1 MATSPNFNWPEPD
14 NTDLVKNGALA
25 IRTAVNAID
34 SSLVDL
40 KGGTTGQVLAK
51 ASGTDMDFSW
61 VTDATG
67 IPATIF
73 DAKGDIIAATAADT
87 ASRLAVGTNGQV
99 LTADS
104 AEATGLKW
112 ATAGGGGF
120 PAWTSYTPTVTAA
133 GGTFTY
139 TSTGWY
145 SQSGTTV
152 AVIGNILIQ
161 TVGTAAGTMSV
172 TLPFTSKTRSDAVWL
187 GTAQEVDVTGK
198 NGTAGVQ
205 SNANFCRIRDYSF
218 ATFFV
223 ASYRVCFSLVY
234 EVA

>member
-1 MATSPNFNWPEPD
+1 MTVGRIPVIE
-14 NTDLVKNGALA
+14 
-25 IRTAVNAID
+25 
-34 SSLVDL
+34 
-40 KGGTTGQVLAK
+40 GGIQ
-51 ASGTDMDFSW
+51 
-61 VTDATG
+61 
-67 IPATIF
+67 PTIF
-73 DAKGDIIAATAADT
+73 DAKADLLTATANDT
-87 ASRLAVGTNGQV
+87 PARLAVGTNGQV

-104 AEATGLKW
+104 TAATGLVW
-112 ATAGGGGF
+112 ATASGGF

-172 TLPFTSKTRSDAVWL
+172 TLPFTSKTRSDANWI
-187 GTAQEVDVTGK
+187 GPAQEVDVTGK
-198 NGTAGVQ
+198 SGTAGVG
-205 SNANFCRIRDYSF
+205 SNLNFCRIRDYSF

-223 ASYRVCFSLVY
+223 ANYRVCFSLVY